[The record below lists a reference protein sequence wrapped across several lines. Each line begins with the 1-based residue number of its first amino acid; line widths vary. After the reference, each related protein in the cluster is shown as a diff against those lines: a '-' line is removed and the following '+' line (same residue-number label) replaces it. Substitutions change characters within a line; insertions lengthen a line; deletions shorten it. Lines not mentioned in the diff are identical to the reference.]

1 MRNPLSYPGRD
12 LVRHKHDAF
21 ARDSR
26 RVLSEFQD
34 ALRDNLQH
42 AWVGRMGESG
52 RRSKS
57 IQSESGIA
65 QYRHKAGSGRAFG
78 GYGPASDRLGNPG
91 GVFLD
96 RITRIFRMNRIT
108 PVRHRE
114 PFGEIL

>member
-1 MRNPLSYPGRD
+1 MTPSPEILA
-12 LVRHKHDAF
+12 V
-21 ARDSR
+21 
-26 RVLSEFQD
+26 VLSAFQD
-34 ALRDNLQH
+34 ALCDTLQH

-57 IQSESGIA
+57 IQSESGTA
-65 QYRHKAGSGRAFG
+65 QYRHKAGRGQTFD
-78 GYGPASDRLGNPG
+78 GYGPASGPLGRPG
-91 GVFLD
+91 GIFWN